1 MRTYYVLT
9 EDFSSF
15 SSPKRLFDFSD
26 KDESEMATI
35 DVIIRKIG
43 KNYYAVIKDERW
55 PEDGVPT
62 GKSIRLAKSSCLTG
76 SYALINPKHPVTT
89 PSTYFE
95 APILMPKPDGKGW
108 MIFFRKISIRVCTF

>member
-1 MRTYYVLT
+1 MRIPDSILLRGMQLKKGAKGDDEWRSMRTYYVLT

-55 PEDGVPT
+55 PGRWCTYREIY
-62 GKSIRLAKSSCLTG
+62 SIG
-76 SYALINPKHPVTT
+76 
-89 PSTYFE
+89 
-95 APILMPKPDGKGW
+95 
-108 MIFFRKISIRVCTF
+108 